1 MTGFNLTL
9 IFFSASTPTS
19 SQNNIYED
27 IEGSQSSVGTTS
39 NSLYFCISE
48 GRRNQLKLHKNVD
61 WDHGDQQEE
70 DTEDFCQQDKL
81 KDDETIENETIDAS
95 SNTDQDKIV
104 HRKRLQLKKSISR
117 TCSSIIESIK
127 SLF

>member
-1 MTGFNLTL
+1 MEINKRR
-9 IFFSASTPTS
+9 IPK
-19 SQNNIYED
+19 
-27 IEGSQSSVGTTS
+27 SVGTTS

-70 DTEDFCQQDKL
+70 DTDDFCQQDKL

-104 HRKRLQLKKSISR
+104 HIKRLQLKKSISR